1 MEIRLLTVG
10 KTTVKFVADGIAE
23 YERRLRHYVPF
34 SIVSIPDIRNT
45 RKLSTGQHKEA
56 EGRELLSQLSPSDY
70 VMLLDEH
77 GKEFTSMMFASEM
90 EKRMASGCRRIVF
103 CVGGP
108 YGFSEEMHRRADA
121 EISLSR
127 LTFPHELVRLL
138 FVEQLY
144 RAFTI
149 LRGEPYHH
157 E

>member
-10 KTTVKFVADGIAE
+10 KTTVKFVADGISE
-23 YERRLRHYVPF
+23 YENRLKHYVPF
-34 SIVSIPDIRNT
+34 SIVAIPDIRNT
-45 RKLSTGQHKEA
+45 RKLTFDQQKEA
-56 EGRELLSQLSPSDY
+56 EGKTILAQLATSDF
-70 VMLLDEH
+70 VVLLDEH
-77 GKEFTSMMFASEM
+77 GKEFTSVQFASEI
-90 EKRMASGCRRIVF
+90 EKRMASGSKRIVF

-108 YGFSEEMHRRADA
+108 YGFSADVHRRANA

-149 LRGEPYHH
+149 LRNEPYHH